1 LHSGQLKYW
10 KSKTELTCQGFLFG
24 PFNSVFVRLGLFSAI
39 LSNGVDLISLCLLS
53 FSQESTS
60 SITSMSGFS
69 SGAGGGAWGIQGLL
83 GGAIASVPWA
93 EGGAWPG
100 NAIMLTFS
108 PGLIDS
114 DLTLC
119 WIKESAGM
127 GKGLGKGSILACL
140 LIDKC

>member
-1 LHSGQLKYW
+1 
-10 KSKTELTCQGFLFG
+10 
-24 PFNSVFVRLGLFSAI
+24 
-39 LSNGVDLISLCLLS
+39 
-53 FSQESTS
+53 
-60 SITSMSGFS
+60 MSGFS

-83 GGAIASVPWA
+83 GGAIARVPWA

-108 PGLIDS
+108 PEFIDS
-114 DLTLC
+114 SLTLC
-119 WIKESAGM
+119 WIKELAGI